1 MIYLK
6 FNKKAFEFHTEK
18 VHKIFDE
25 ILRKG
30 YIKRGR
36 PSVNIDLNIDFLDFL
51 NNNAKD
57 LISGK
62 PTKLLEINEDYKKLT
77 LSDTE
82 KTNIKSFFL
91 QTGYEGFQEKYSKK
105 FLDLVGVDTCV
116 YCNRNYTVNIT
127 KNHSRAELDHW
138 FPKTQFPLLSLSF
151 YNLIPS
157 CHSCNHIKGNP
168 KIDWNNALNEYIHPY
183 FKENNEG
190 FSFDFFYNKT
200 LDKLNVET
208 RSFKK
213 NIKTDKTLNFNKTKE
228 IYNSHSEK
236 ELRDLIN
243 LRYKYSKNYIKI
255 LSEDTFENLK
265 ISKDEIYRT
274 IFGIE
279 INENDFHKRPF
290 SKFKKDII
298 DKLLRIDKNLLD

>member
-6 FNKKAFEFHTEK
+6 FSKKAFEYHTEK
-18 VHKIFDE
+18 VQKIFDE
-25 ILRKG
+25 VLRKG

-36 PSVNIDLNIDFLDFL
+36 PSVNINLNIDFLDFL
-51 NNNAKD
+51 KNNATD
-57 LISGK
+57 LILEK
-62 PTKLLEINEDYKKLT
+62 PAKLLEINEEYKKLT
-77 LSDTE
+77 LTDLE

-91 QTGYEGFQEKYSKK
+91 QTGYEGFQEKYSKE
-105 FLDLVGVDTCV
+105 FLDLIGVDTCV
-116 YCNRNYTVNIT
+116 YCNRNYTINIT

-190 FSFDFFYNKT
+190 FSFDFFYNKS
-200 LDKLNVET
+200 LDRLNVET
-208 RSFKK
+208 KSFKK
-213 NIKTDKTLNFNKTKE
+213 STKTDETLIFNKTKD

-236 ELRDLIN
+236 ELRDLVN

-255 LSEDTFENLK
+255 LSEDTFKNLK

-279 INENDFHKRPF
+279 INDNDFHKRPF

-298 DKLLRIDKNLLD
+298 NKLLRIDKNLFD

>member
-6 FNKKAFEFHTEK
+6 FSKKAFEYHTEK
-18 VHKIFDE
+18 VQKIFDE
-25 ILRKG
+25 VLRKG

-36 PSVNIDLNIDFLDFL
+36 PSVNINLNIDFLDFL
-51 NNNAKD
+51 KNNATD
-57 LISGK
+57 LILEK
-62 PTKLLEINEDYKKLT
+62 PAKLLEINEEYKKLT
-77 LSDTE
+77 LTDLE

-91 QTGYEGFQEKYSKK
+91 QTGYEGFQEKYSKE
-105 FLDLVGVDTCV
+105 FLDLIGVDTCV
-116 YCNRNYTVNIT
+116 YCNRNYTINIT

-168 KIDWNNALNEYIHPY
+168 KIDWDNALNEYIHPY

-190 FSFDFFYNKT
+190 FSFDFFYNKS
-200 LDKLNVET
+200 LDRLNVET
-208 RSFKK
+208 KSFKK
-213 NIKTDKTLNFNKTKE
+213 STKTDETLIFNKTKD

-236 ELRDLIN
+236 ELRDLVN

-255 LSEDTFENLK
+255 LSEDTFKNLK

-298 DKLLRIDKNLLD
+298 NKLLRIDKNLFD

>member
-18 VHKIFDE
+18 VQEIFDE

-36 PSVNIDLNIDFLDFL
+36 PLVHIDLNIDFLDFL

-168 KIDWNNALNEYIHPY
+168 KINWDNALNEYIHPY

-190 FSFDFFYNKT
+190 FSFDFFYNKS

-236 ELRDLIN
+236 ELRDLVN

-255 LSEDTFENLK
+255 LSQDTFENLK

-298 DKLLRIDKNLLD
+298 DRLLHIDKDLLD

>member
-1 MIYLK
+1 MRQKLILS
-6 FNKKAFEFHTEK
+6 FLTFLFISN
-18 VHKIFDE
+18 IF
-25 ILRKG
+25 G
-30 YIKRGR
+30 Q
-36 PSVNIDLNIDFLDFL
+36 
-51 NNNAKD
+51 
-57 LISGK
+57 
-62 PTKLLEINEDYKKLT
+62 KLT
-77 LSDTE
+77 LTDLE

-91 QTGYEGFQEKYSKK
+91 QTGYEGFQEKYSKE
-105 FLDLVGVDTCV
+105 FLDLIGVDTCV
-116 YCNRNYTVNIT
+116 YCNRNYTINIT

-168 KIDWNNALNEYIHPY
+168 KIDWDNALNEYIHPY

-190 FSFDFFYNKT
+190 FSFDFFYNKS
-200 LDKLNVET
+200 LDRLNVET
-208 RSFKK
+208 KSFKK
-213 NIKTDKTLNFNKTKE
+213 STKTDETLIFNKTKD

-236 ELRDLIN
+236 ELRDLVN

-255 LSEDTFENLK
+255 LSEDTFKNLK

-298 DKLLRIDKNLLD
+298 DKLLRIDKNLFD

>member
-18 VHKIFDE
+18 VQNIFDE
-25 ILRKG
+25 ILDKG

-36 PSVNIDLNIDFLDFL
+36 PSLNIHLNKDFLDFL
-51 NNNAKD
+51 HNNATD

-62 PTKLLEINEDYKKLT
+62 PKRLLEINKVYENII
-77 LSDTE
+77 LSDSE
-82 KTNIKSFFL
+82 KDYIKNFFL
-91 QTGYEGFQEKYSKK
+91 QTGYGGFQKKYGKE
-105 FLDLVGVDTCV
+105 FLDLIGVDTCV
-116 YCNRNYTVNIT
+116 YCNRNYTINIT

-168 KIDWNNALNEYIHPY
+168 KIDWDNALNEYIHPY

-190 FSFDFFYNKT
+190 FSFDFFYNKS
-200 LDKLNVET
+200 LDRLNVET
-208 RSFKK
+208 KSFKK
-213 NIKTDKTLNFNKTKE
+213 STKTDETLIFNKTKD

-236 ELRDLIN
+236 ELRDLVN

-255 LSEDTFENLK
+255 LSEDTFKNLK
-265 ISKDEIYRT
+265 ISKDESYRT

-298 DKLLRIDKNLLD
+298 DKLLRIDKNLFD

>member
-6 FNKKAFEFHTEK
+6 FNKKAFEFHAEK
-18 VHKIFDE
+18 VQNIFDE
-25 ILRKG
+25 ILRKKH
-30 YIKRGR
+30 IRRGK
-36 PSVNIDLNIDFLDFL
+36 PLLDIYLNTDFLDFL
-51 NNNAKD
+51 KNNTSN

-62 PTKLLEINEDYKKLT
+62 PTKLLEINNEYEKLT
-77 LSDTE
+77 LNDLE

-91 QTGYEGFQEKYSKK
+91 QTGYEGFQEKYSKE
-105 FLDLVGVDTCV
+105 FLDLIGVDTCI
-116 YCNRNYTVNIT
+116 YCNRNYTINIT

-168 KIDWNNALNEYIHPY
+168 KIDWEKALKEYIHPY
-183 FKENNEG
+183 FKENKEG
-190 FSFDFFYNKT
+190 FSFDFFYNKS
-200 LDKLNVET
+200 LDKLNIET
-208 RSFKK
+208 KSFKK
-213 NIKTDKTLNFNKTKE
+213 STKTDETLIFNKTKD

-236 ELRDLIN
+236 ELRDLVN

-255 LSEDTFENLK
+255 LSEDTFKNLK

-298 DKLLRIDKNLLD
+298 DKLLRIDKNLFD

>member
-6 FNKKAFEFHTEK
+6 FNKKAFEFHAEK
-18 VHKIFDE
+18 VQNIFDE
-25 ILRKG
+25 ILRKKH
-30 YIKRGR
+30 IRRGK
-36 PSVNIDLNIDFLDFL
+36 PLLDIYLNTDFLDFL
-51 NNNAKD
+51 KNNTSN

-62 PTKLLEINEDYKKLT
+62 PTKLLEINNEYEKLT
-77 LSDTE
+77 LNDLE

-91 QTGYEGFQEKYSKK
+91 QTGYEGFQEKYSKE
-105 FLDLVGVDTCV
+105 FLDLIGVDTCV
-116 YCNRNYTVNIT
+116 YCNRNYTINIT

-168 KIDWNNALNEYIHPY
+168 KIDWDNALKEYIHPY
-183 FKENNEG
+183 FKENKEG
-190 FSFDFFYNKT
+190 FSFDFFYNKS
-200 LDKLNVET
+200 LDKLNIET
-208 RSFKK
+208 KSFKK
-213 NIKTDKTLNFNKTKE
+213 STKTDETLIFNKTKD

-236 ELRDLIN
+236 ELRDLVN

-255 LSEDTFENLK
+255 LSEDTFKNLK

-298 DKLLRIDKNLLD
+298 DKLLRIDKNLFD

>member
-6 FNKKAFEFHTEK
+6 FNKKAFEFHAEK
-18 VHKIFDE
+18 VQNIFDE
-25 ILRKG
+25 ILRKKH
-30 YIKRGR
+30 IRRGK
-36 PSVNIDLNIDFLDFL
+36 PLLDIYLNTDFLDFL
-51 NNNAKD
+51 KNNTSN

-62 PTKLLEINEDYKKLT
+62 PTKLLEINNEYEKLT
-77 LSDTE
+77 LNDLE

-91 QTGYEGFQEKYSKK
+91 QTGYEGFQEKYSKE
-105 FLDLVGVDTCV
+105 FLDLIGVDTCV
-116 YCNRNYTVNIT
+116 YCNRNYTINIT

-168 KIDWNNALNEYIHPY
+168 KIDWEKALKEYIHPY
-183 FKENNEG
+183 FKENKEG
-190 FSFDFFYNKT
+190 FSFDFFYNKS
-200 LDKLNVET
+200 LDKLNIET
-208 RSFKK
+208 KSFKK
-213 NIKTDKTLNFNKTKE
+213 STKTDETLIFNKTKD

-236 ELRDLIN
+236 ELRDLVN

-255 LSEDTFENLK
+255 LSEDTFKNLK

-298 DKLLRIDKNLLD
+298 DKLLRIDKNLFD

>member
-18 VHKIFDE
+18 VQEIFDE

-30 YIKRGR
+30 YIKRGK
-36 PSVNIDLNIDFLDFL
+36 PLVNINLSRDFLDFL
-51 NNNAKD
+51 KNNAPD

-168 KIDWNNALNEYIHPY
+168 KINWDNALNEYIHPY

-190 FSFDFFYNKT
+190 FSFDFFYNKS

-236 ELRDLIN
+236 ELRDLVN

-255 LSEDTFENLK
+255 LSQDTFENLK

-298 DKLLRIDKNLLD
+298 DKLLRIEKNLLD

>member
-18 VHKIFDE
+18 VQEIFDE

-36 PSVNIDLNIDFLDFL
+36 PLVHIDLNIDFLDFL

-168 KIDWNNALNEYIHPY
+168 KINWDNALNEYIHPY

-190 FSFDFFYNKT
+190 FSFDFFYNKS

-236 ELRDLIN
+236 ELRDLVN

-255 LSEDTFENLK
+255 LSQDTFENLK

-298 DKLLRIDKNLLD
+298 DKLLRIEKNLLD